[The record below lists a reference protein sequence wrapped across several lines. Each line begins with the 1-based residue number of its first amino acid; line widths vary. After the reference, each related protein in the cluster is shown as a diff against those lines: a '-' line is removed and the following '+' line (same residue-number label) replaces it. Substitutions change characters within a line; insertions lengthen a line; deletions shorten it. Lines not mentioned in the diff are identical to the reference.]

1 MKLIKSISALL
12 LEQDDLTPEQR
23 AELSKNLA
31 IANNKP
37 VASNQANSQGSTQ
50 ASSKNTSQQKTDKVV
65 EQPKPVSTAP
75 DAAVMSKLL
84 KMPNSRGALLYN
96 SNEEKPTSNN
106 GVSVVVKGTGR
117 NYYFRSSPTNVVVYI
132 NDDSGNQAYAGTYTM
147 TDTEIITKST
157 DGKITETITLSDAR
171 IAVDPKTKALKSNLP
186 SNETADQKQKSVELT
201 IASAINANAGAWT
214 DSNEEVVYNAVE
226 AAIYWITKNNLSAD
240 KAKEFLKI
248 AFSKAD
254 ITITSMELDSWAGI
268 FAYLE
273 TGPASKIIK
282 RLLDWNIV
290 WRPED
295 DEDNKYLASKVP
307 SKNSIGSYEPI
318 GDDAK
323 KWAQAIWNIIDDNWV
338 SIDEEIN
345 VILAVLALSPKGLLN
360 VEAAWK
366 DLQNL
371 GIIDST
377 LGIAAAIADEV
388 DSEDAGI
395 LVQRFAA
402 ALSENPSEGA
412 KKMLEFS

>member
-1 MKLIKSISALL
+1 
-12 LEQDDLTPEQR
+12 
-23 AELSKNLA
+23 
-31 IANNKP
+31 
-37 VASNQANSQGSTQ
+37 
-50 ASSKNTSQQKTDKVV
+50 
-65 EQPKPVSTAP
+65 
-75 DAAVMSKLL
+75 
-84 KMPNSRGALLYN
+84 
-96 SNEEKPTSNN
+96 
-106 GVSVVVKGTGR
+106 
-117 NYYFRSSPTNVVVYI
+117 VVVYI